1 MRAAVRRVRLSVV
14 AGTIAVVLVGSGTVP
29 AYAAGADDDRSGWT
43 DQQRIDHGQ
52 DLQDPALASEETSIP
67 ATDVDPDAPAPEPTG
82 YEDTPEARVEAD
94 PVVWPAAGEVTLTL
108 PDQAADVAEGQAG
121 GLPVQIESVAAEQAS
136 SKTAAARST
145 AAAGGEVHVGHEPRS
160 VATQVGAIGG
170 VITLDHVESAAS
182 AARTG
187 TSATASEATDEST
200 RVRVGVDVSFLADA
214 GADLVSRLTLVQLPQ
229 CALSTPEL
237 EECQARVPVEGVEL
251 DDQRSSDA
259 TSGGIIL
266 SGEVDVAANDSAD
279 PAALST
285 VDTTA
290 ATGPTV
296 VALLAEEEGPNG
308 DWAASSL
315 SASASWDVS
324 EQTGGFTWS
333 YPMRTPPVPGG
344 LSPELSLA
352 YSSASLDGK
361 VASSNTQ
368 SSQVGDGWEAN
379 VSGYVE
385 RKYVPCA
392 EDQQDKNNLP
402 PNNATRDTGD
412 LCWKTNNATLVFNGS
427 ATELVRDGATNTWR
441 PKNDDNT
448 KVTRATGGWGE
459 GEDGTNTGEHWV
471 VTTDDGTKYYFGR
484 GNSSKALGSVFYARV
499 YGNHDGEPCHVTT
512 YSGSVCTMGWRWM
525 LDYVEDTRGNSMTY
539 TYNREV
545 NRYGHNNNGGVTQ
558 YITGGRL
565 ASIEYGTLAGSTAA
579 APARV
584 AFSYGERCIPTSTF
598 TCAAADRTVEHGS
611 HWPDLPLDQ
620 VCTSSTTCPD
630 VQSQVFFDRFRM
642 TEITTQILSNGT
654 LVGVDKWGLTQKMPT
669 VGDSMPTVWLDK
681 LTHTGLG
688 GNNDGTDDLAL
699 PAVTFSSTLEQLQ
712 NRVNGIGTDG
722 ATAMTRLRVATILS
736 ESGGVIGLDYS
747 ATECSPTNLPT
758 NPWSNNKRCMPVYWT
773 PPGVETAKEE
783 YFHHYRVERMTESA
797 GSAIG
802 GTPVTTDFVYTG
814 GPAWHYDD
822 NELVKPKERTWGELR
837 GYSRVDVY
845 TGDTGD
851 AAAPRLRTA
860 YRYFRGMNDDFN
872 DRDLNTRKSEVVDG
886 ITGLDQYAGMVRE
899 KITYQD
905 AAGDTQVSSTVST
918 PWRSPSTAT
927 DPVDSTKA
935 FHTGVS
941 SVVTTT
947 RAPERASGQM
957 VTQVDTEL
965 DSQYGMPLNVSDR
978 GDTSTTG
985 DETCTTPTYRR
996 DTGANQLT
1004 LVQRQIVVSV
1014 RCDQTQNPAPPDQV
1028 VSDVLYTYEPAVGSN
1043 PSRGLVTKVE
1053 ELDHYDGTTPKYEAT
1068 TTEYEEVGTGYARP
1082 RFVTDPKLR
1091 VSETGYVDTAAG
1103 LNTRTTVTSP
1113 DPDGGGALTSH
1124 KTTTEVDPAWGS
1136 PVKITDPND
1145 KVTSGTYDVLGRL
1158 KQVWEPGRPQATA
1171 TPNTKYAYW
1180 VRTTGM
1186 NAVITETL
1194 NHDASAYMKSTQI
1207 FDGLLRTIQTQA
1219 PSASVHEPGRVLTD
1233 TIYDSR
1239 NLPIKTN
1246 DGWFN
1251 TNPPVTTLARPGG
1264 AVPARTVTQ
1273 FDGAGRAVDETFYVG
1288 EDDAPDTDGNYDPTW
1303 TTTTSYAGDRVHVD
1317 PPVGGTPTTTIN
1329 DARGN
1334 TVELRQYE
1342 GATHTGTSHNTK
1354 YEYDHANRLETVT
1367 DDAGNEWTY
1376 EYDLRGRQTGA
1387 TDPDKGTTETTYDE
1401 VGNVLTTTDAR
1412 NQILGYTYDALD
1424 RKLTQRAG
1432 GIDGTVRAKWAY
1444 DTVQEGQL
1452 TSSTRVEAGAE
1463 YTTTITGYSNDYQP
1477 TGQKVTLPPN
1487 VASLGSLAG
1496 TSYTTGYTYTQDGR
1510 PNETMIP
1517 AAAQLPAETTQ
1528 VGYNDAN
1535 QASRLSGA
1543 GSFGIYVPAMT
1554 YSPFG
1559 EVTYMDLGAAFT
1571 YQHHLVYEKGTRRLV
1586 RAMQSAEQSDRSID
1600 SLVDAAYAWDDA
1612 GNLTS
1617 VKDVPDA
1624 ANGGQPADRQCYDY
1638 DWARRLTQAWT
1649 PSNGDCAT
1657 SPTSST
1663 VLGGAAPYWNTYS
1676 YDAIGNRT
1684 KAVTRTPAV
1693 AGGAAT
1699 STTATYA
1706 YPTSGPGVDR
1716 PHAVT
1721 GVTATGTESGT
1732 SSFTYDVAGNM
1743 TGRSVAGQAAQA
1755 LTWDAEGEL
1764 ANVASD
1770 TNGDGTVSEA
1780 ETADGDK
1787 YVYTADGE
1795 RLIRHQTGE
1804 QGAMTT
1810 VYLPGGQELVLDKS
1824 TGQTKATRYYAI
1836 GGKTIAMRIGM
1847 LTDQIITIV
1856 PDHHN
1861 TGQAQI
1867 TNLTNTTTRKY
1878 TDPFGVERG
1887 ATGTEDGWSGDHA
1900 FLDKP
1905 LDATGLTAVG
1915 ARMYD
1920 TALGRFITVDPV
1932 MDLTDP
1938 QQWNAYSYSNNNPTT
1953 WTDPTGLA
1961 YTGYTLD
1968 PGSGGGCGCDNG
1980 YDEDDGGSSGGSSG
1994 GGSSGGGSG
2003 GGTGDEVEPPT
2014 IEEYWGVPTTPAQI
2028 WFAEQME
2035 GSSTSLPFGIEI
2047 PCPEG
2052 GTAADCTFLR
2062 EMASITVSFMIPA
2075 GAATRP
2081 LGAASGGVAAAAPRT
2096 LWHGGKVTPE
2106 VVFEQGIR
2114 PRGGSASLLEYVRT
2128 DGVRSNFASTSTSRS
2143 VAGFRSSKLEKAKPR
2158 GQQAGGWVY
2167 EIADPGGGID
2177 VNATFK
2183 RSQAPWRFE
2192 REIAFEGGVPSQ
2204 YIRGAYEYSGGTWTG
2219 GYMSNPGF
2227 GG

>member
-14 AGTIAVVLVGSGTVP
+14 AGTIAVTLVGSGTVP
-29 AYAAGADDDRSGWT
+29 AYAAGAYDDRSGWT

-52 DLQDPALASEETSIP
+52 DMQDPALASEETSIP
-67 ATDVDPDAPAPEPTG
+67 ATDVDPDAPEPEATG
-82 YEDTPEARVEAD
+82 YEDTPEARVEAA

-108 PDQAADVAEGQAG
+108 PDQAADAAEGQAG

-136 SKTAAARST
+136 SKTAAARSA
-145 AAAGGEVHVGHEPRS
+145 AAAGGDVHVEHESRS

-170 VITLDHVESAAS
+170 VITLDHVESAGS

-187 TSATASEATDEST
+187 TSAAPTAATDEST

-237 EECQARVPVEGVEL
+237 EECQARVPIEGVEL

-266 SGEVDVAANDSAD
+266 SGEVDVPAEDSAD
-279 PAALST
+279 AAALST
-285 VDTTA
+285 VDTTS

-315 SASASWDVS
+315 SSSASWDVS

-385 RKYVPCA
+385 RKYVPCM
-392 EDQQDKNNLP
+392 EDQQDQNSVP

-412 LCWKTNNATLVFNGS
+412 LCWKSNNATLVFNGS
-427 ATELVRDGATNTWR
+427 ATELVRDGASNTWR

-459 GEDGTNTGEHWV
+459 GEDGTSTGEHWV

-484 GNSSKALGSVFYARV
+484 GSSSKALGSVFYARV
-499 YGNHDGEPCHVTT
+499 YGNHDGEPCHATT
-512 YSGSVCTMGWRWM
+512 FSGSACTMGWRWM

-584 AFSYGERCIPTSTF
+584 AFSYDERCIPTSTF
-598 TCAAADRTVEHGS
+598 TCAAEDRTVEHGS

-642 TEITTQILSNGT
+642 TGITTQIRSNGT
-654 LVGVDKWGLTQKMPT
+654 LMGVDKWGLTQTMPT
-669 VGDSMPTVWLDK
+669 VSDSMPTVWLDK

-688 GNNDGTDDLAL
+688 GNNDDADDIAL
-699 PAVTFSSTLEQLQ
+699 PAVTFTSEQLQ

-747 ATECSPTNLPT
+747 ETECSPTNLPA
-758 NPWSNNKRCMPVYWT
+758 NPWTNTKRCMPVFFT
-773 PPGVETAKEE
+773 PPGVETATEQ

-851 AAAPRLRTA
+851 ANAPRLRTA
-860 YRYFRGMNDDFN
+860 YRYFRGMNGDRGDRLGNTVKAEKVDEIDD
-872 DRDLNTRKSEVVDG
+872 
-886 ITGLDQYAGMVRE
+886 LDQYAGMVRE
-899 KITYQD
+899 EITYQD
-905 AAGDTQVSSTVST
+905 AEGSTQVSSTVST
-918 PWRSPSTAT
+918 PWRSSSTAT
-927 DPVDSTKA
+927 DPVDSTNKA

-947 RAPERASGQM
+947 RAPERTSGQM
-957 VTQVDTEL
+957 VTQVNNEF
-965 DSQYGMPLNVSDR
+965 DSFGRLRKASDR

-985 DETCTTPTYRR
+985 DETCTTTTYLL
-996 DTGANQLT
+996 DTNTSPSVLESNQLT
-1004 LVQRQIVVSV
+1004 LVEQQEVVGV
-1014 RCDQTQNPAPPDQV
+1014 RCDQTPTLPDQA
-1028 VSDVLYTYEPAVGSN
+1028 VSDVRYAYDGKDLGEA
-1043 PSRGLVTKVE
+1043 PSRGLVTRVE
-1053 ELDHYDGTTPKYEAT
+1053 EVDHYEGTTPKYLAT
-1068 TTEYEEVGTGYARP
+1068 TTAYEPVGTGYARP
-1082 RFVTDPKLR
+1082 LRVTDPKLR
-1091 VSETGYVDTAAG
+1091 VTETAYVDTAAG
-1103 LNTRTTVTSP
+1103 LNTRTTVKSP
-1113 DPDGGGALTSH
+1113 DPDGTGALTAH
-1124 KTTTEVDPAWGS
+1124 ETITEVDPAWGS
-1136 PVKITDPND
+1136 PVKVTDPNG

-1194 NHDASAYMKSTQI
+1194 NHDASAYTKSTQI

-1251 TNPPVTTLARPGG
+1251 TNPPVTTLARPDG

-1288 EDDAPDTDGNYDPTW
+1288 EDNAPDTDGNYDPTW
-1303 TTTTSYAGDRVHVD
+1303 TTTTTYAGDRVHVN
-1317 PPVGGTPTTTIN
+1317 PPVGGTPTSTIN

-1354 YEYDHANRLETVT
+1354 YKYDHANRLETVT
-1367 DDAGNEWTY
+1367 DDAGNEWSY
-1376 EYDLRGRQTGA
+1376 EYDLRGRQTST

-1432 GIDGTVRAKWAY
+1432 GTDGTVRAKWAY
-1444 DTVQEGQL
+1444 DTVQKGQL
-1452 TSSTRVEAGAE
+1452 TSSTRVEAGAD

-1535 QASRLSGA
+1535 QPSRLSGA
-1543 GSFGIYVPAMT
+1543 GSFGIYVAAIT

-1571 YQHHLVYEKGTRRLV
+1571 YQHYLIYEKGTRRLV
-1586 RAMQSAEQSDRSID
+1586 RTTQSAEQSDGSID

-1624 ANGGQPADRQCYDY
+1624 ANGGQPADRQCYRY

-1649 PSNGDCAT
+1649 PSNGDCVA

-1663 VLGGAAPYWNTYS
+1663 VLGGGAPYWNTYN

-1684 KAVTRTPAV
+1684 RAVTRTAV
-1693 AGGAAT
+1693 SGGTASS
-1699 STTATYA
+1699 STTSTYA
-1706 YPTSGPGVDR
+1706 YPTSGAGVER

-1721 GVTATGTESGT
+1721 GVTATGAGVGT
-1732 SSFTYDVAGNM
+1732 SSFAYDDSGNM
-1743 TGRSVAGQAAQA
+1743 TGRTVAGQAAQA

-1764 ANVASD
+1764 ASVASD
-1770 TNGDGTVSEA
+1770 QNGDGTVSEV

-1804 QGAMTT
+1804 QGATTT
-1810 VYLPGGQELVLDKS
+1810 VYLPGGQELVLDRT

-1867 TNLTNTTTRKY
+1867 TNLNNTTTRKY
-1878 TDPFGVERG
+1878 TDPFGVVRG
-1887 ATGTEDGWSGDHA
+1887 ASGAEDGWNGDHA

-1920 TALGRFITVDPV
+1920 TALGRFISVDPV

-1953 WTDPTGLA
+1953 LSDPDGLE
-1961 YTGYTLD
+1961 
-1968 PGSGGGCGCDNG
+1968 PRPIHERS
-1980 YDEDDGGSSGGSSG
+1980 DDGSSCAGFGHNNCG
-1994 GGSSGGGSG
+1994 GGGSG
-2003 GGTGDEVEPPT
+2003 PGGCGSMCPSDPPVDPPT
-2014 IEEYWGVPTTPAQI
+2014 DDGTYEYHQGLYDSPPVRPVHTYGYTIMAGLFSPQT
-2028 WFAEQME
+2028 EQ
-2035 GSSTSLPFGIEI
+2035 T
-2047 PCPEG
+2047 
-2052 GTAADCTFLR
+2052 
-2062 EMASITVSFMIPA
+2062 
-2075 GAATRP
+2075 
-2081 LGAASGGVAAAAPRT
+2081 LGAAAWVSPFPDAAQLGLYLACIQKGCTVYEDATGGAAWAAAGIALP
-2096 LWHGGKVTPE
+2096 GG
-2106 VVFEQGIR
+2106 
-2114 PRGGSASLLEYVRT
+2114 
-2128 DGVRSNFASTSTSRS
+2128 NFAKKSDEVAEGAGALVKYDADFALGQITQGGRATSSQLDEFGAS
-2143 VAGFRSSKLEKAKPR
+2143 
-2158 GQQAGGWVY
+2158 QGW
-2167 EIADPGGGID
+2167 A
-2177 VNATFK
+2177 
-2183 RSQAPWRFE
+2183 RSQTANGPLKYRDENGVVRLTIKRGSPNAP
-2192 REIAFEGGVPSQ
+2192 G
-2204 YIRGAYEYSGGTWTG
+2204 SGDPHVEMRNAAGNRVDPYGKEVTRKSLGNHTPIVWDW
-2219 GYMSNPGF
+2219 
-2227 GG
+2227 